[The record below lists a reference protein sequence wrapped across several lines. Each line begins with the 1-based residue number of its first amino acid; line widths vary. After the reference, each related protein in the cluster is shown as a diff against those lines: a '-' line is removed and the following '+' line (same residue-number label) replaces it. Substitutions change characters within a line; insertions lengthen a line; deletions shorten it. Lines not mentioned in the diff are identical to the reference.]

1 MLTLASTSPTRK
13 ALLLN
18 AGIAFE
24 AVAPGVNERALEAAN
39 LVERADP
46 SKVAMRLAEAKAL
59 AVPGAAVIGA
69 DQVLELDG
77 VILHKAASVA
87 EARERLDVLCGRSH
101 RLHTAVAL
109 ALAGALVWSFND
121 TSTLTMR
128 SFTHRERDAILAAE
142 GDALLG
148 SAGAYRIEGPS
159 LTLFEKIEGDH
170 FAILGLPLL
179 PLLQALRVHAPQTL
193 ELKL

>member
-1 MLTLASTSPTRK
+1 MLILASTSPTRK

-24 AVAPGVNERALEAAN
+24 AVASGVNERELEAAN
-39 LVERADP
+39 LVERGSP
-46 SKVAMRLAEAKAL
+46 EKVALKLAEAKAL
-59 AVPGAAVIGA
+59 AVPGEAVVGA

-77 VILHKAASVA
+77 VILHKAGSIA
-87 EARERLDVLCGRSH
+87 EARDRLDALRGKPH

-109 ALAGALVWSFND
+109 ALAGVLVWSFVD
-121 TSTLTMR
+121 TSILTMR
-128 SFTHRERDAILAAE
+128 SFSAAERDAVLAVE
-142 GDALLG
+142 GETVLG

-159 LTLFEKIEGDH
+159 LTLFERIEGDH

-179 PLLQALRVHAPQTL
+179 PLLAALRAHAPHVL
-193 ELKL
+193 EPKR

>member
-87 EARERLDVLCGRSH
+87 EARKRLDVLCGRSH